1 MAAEFKPC
9 FNLKSS
15 VTFSPDIKE
24 RFILAPMTRGA
35 RIRQIRKQIG
45 LNQTEFGESVGVT
58 PQAVS
63 QWERGVTDPEVD
75 RLQAIADKF
84 AVSFD
89 WLAGG
94 KGEAPTLEHRP
105 AADPQRPIPG
115 DEMVGA
121 RDFPVYAAAMGGEG
135 HLIVT
140 FEQIETVKR
149 PSILEGVRN
158 AYALLISG
166 DSMRPAFNHGDMALV
181 HPGLPAARDKV
192 HIFYDHPPFGEA
204 GESEA
209 MIKNL
214 VGWTHDKWK
223 LEQYNPAKMFDVD
236 RIDWPTAHRVVGRYD
251 AR

>member
-1 MAAEFKPC
+1 M
-9 FNLKSS
+9 S
-15 VTFSPDIKE
+15 
-24 RFILAPMTRGA
+24 RGT

-45 LNQTEFGESVGVT
+45 LNQTEFGERVGVT

-63 QWERGVTDPEVD
+63 QWERGLTEPELD
-75 RLQAIADKF
+75 RLQAIAGQF
-84 AVSFD
+84 AVDFE
-89 WLAGG
+89 WLASG
-94 KGEAPTLEHRP
+94 KGDAQLVEPRPTIEA
-105 AADPQRPIPG
+105 QRPIPAEDLIG
-115 DEMVGA
+115 L
-121 RDFPVYAAAMGGEG
+121 RDFPVFAAAMGGEG
-135 HLIVT
+135 HLIVS

-181 HPGLPAARDKV
+181 HPGLPTARDKI

-204 GESEA
+204 GEVEA

-214 VGWTHDKWK
+214 VGWTNDKWK
-223 LEQYNPAKMFDVD
+223 LEQYNPAKLFDVD
-236 RIDWPTAHRVVGRYD
+236 KIDWPTAHRVVGRYD

>member
-1 MAAEFKPC
+1 M
-9 FNLKSS
+9 S
-15 VTFSPDIKE
+15 
-24 RFILAPMTRGA
+24 RGA
-35 RIRQIRKQIG
+35 RIRQIRKQVE
-45 LNQTEFGESVGVT
+45 LTQTEFGERLGVS

-63 QWERGVTDPEVD
+63 QWERDLTDPEIE
-75 RLQAIADKF
+75 RLQAIADTF
-84 AVSFD
+84 GVSFE

-94 KGEAPTLEHRP
+94 KGDTPSLQPKLTMP
-105 AADPQRPIPG
+105 PQQPIPG

-149 PSILEGVRN
+149 PSILDGVRG

-166 DSMRPAFNHGDMALV
+166 ESMRPAFNHGDMALV
-181 HPGLPAARDKV
+181 HPGLPTARDKI

-204 GESEA
+204 GEVEA

-214 VGWTHDKWK
+214 VGWTSDKWK
-223 LEQYNPAKMFDVD
+223 LEQYNPAMQFDVD
-236 RIDWPTAHRVVGRYD
+236 RVDWPTVHRVVGRYD